1 MAELSSKNDSERA
14 WFRFSE
20 WMLECWIQY
29 DIEASQKNLRL
40 CFWTY
45 GFLVYDSVGQIFG
58 SNNAGWSN
66 SNKESWV
73 EATRLGKCDWCVYD
87 DLWRRFFEA
96 LPPKL
101 ASKKPV
107 FTQQRS
113 CNSLRFEWSN
123 PNIEALQI
131 VFSSHEKI
139 ISSPHE
145 IYYSYSPIEC
155 WTKIRRQS

>member
-1 MAELSSKNDSERA
+1 MAELSSENDSERA

-20 WMLECWIQY
+20 WMPECWIQY
-29 DIEASQKNLRL
+29 DIEDSQKNLRL
-40 CFWTY
+40 CFWTC

-87 DLWRRFFEA
+87 DLQRRFFEA
-96 LPPKL
+96 LSPKL
-101 ASKKPV
+101 ASKKAV
-107 FTQQRS
+107 FAQQRS

-123 PNIEALQI
+123 QPKHWSILTCLFKQSNNYFKAKMR
-131 VFSSHEKI
+131 ST
-139 ISSPHE
+139 
-145 IYYSYSPIEC
+145 IYS
-155 WTKIRRQS
+155 W